1 MKKLSI
7 NKILPAFIFS
17 FLVFAVMPLIYSD
30 RLLDP
35 ELSFRFIFISLL
47 VFFFFLYFFLKG
59 STIYLPPVNQKLTLI
74 FISYILLN
82 SITLFFATYKD
93 ESFYELMRLLMFL
106 FFYLCVLIIIQK
118 NEDALPVI
126 IKNIN
131 VCIPVFFAIAL
142 CQLFPFVV
150 NYFEKGKSFTLS
162 LSIASSL
169 GNKNFYS
176 ETLLMSLPFVLY
188 GISIFKK
195 TWKGIS
201 VFNAILILAIIFFLQ
216 TMSVW
221 IGMLTGVILFAFF
234 YRKTL
239 FQNKKIRASVII
251 TSVFVIVLAGTIIF
265 LKPVFFKSIISKY
278 NVALKYITDPRA
290 LETFSMENNNSTYER
305 IILWRNSLR
314 MIREHPF
321 FGVGLGEWKIYFP
334 KYGMGQAPYMNT
346 GMIRFEKPHNDFLL
360 TWCESGW
367 PGLASYVL
375 LFTVSFIYCRK
386 IIKEKKLEKDKLL
399 MRLISAG
406 LAAFLVISFF
416 GYPNQRPFSMIFLM
430 LLLAVVQSEY
440 LKLFPAKENL
450 NTKKIYKIL
459 FISGI
464 VISAY
469 SFLNIGIKRLKSEMH
484 LSNALRAQK
493 YKNWA
498 VMFREAE
505 RAKSG
510 FFRMDYTA
518 TPVSW
523 YMGFASFYAGNR
535 EQAFI
540 NFKEAEKINP
550 YHFNL
555 LNDIGTCYDLQGNS
569 EMAKLYYHKAI
580 GISPLFPDANVNLS
594 VIYYNAGNIDS
605 AYVYISKNNLGTN
618 PNYLKDLKVI
628 LRAKAQQIIQQVPDS
643 ATKAHLS
650 EKINDEN
657 WLLSLHK
664 DAQITN
670 NKLEN
675 LLTGIKP

>member
-17 FLVFAVMPLIYSD
+17 FLVFAVMPFVYSL

-47 VFFFFLYFFLKG
+47 VFFFFLYFFLKR
-59 STIYLPPVNQKLTLI
+59 SAVHLPPVNQKLTLI

-82 SITLFFATYKD
+82 SITLLFATDKN
-93 ESFYELMRLLMFL
+93 ESFYEWIRLLIFL
-106 FFYLCVLIIIQK
+106 FFYVCLLIILQK
-118 NEDALPVI
+118 NDEALPVI

-131 VCIPVFFAIAL
+131 VCILVFSAIAL
-142 CQLFPFVV
+142 LQLYPFVI
-150 NYFEKGKSFTLS
+150 NYFETGKPFTLS

-176 ETLLMSLPFVLY
+176 EVLLMSLPLVLY
-188 GISIFKK
+188 GIYIFKK

-201 VFNAILILAIIFFLQ
+201 VFNAVLILVTIFFLQ
-216 TMSVW
+216 TLSVW
-221 IGMLTGVILFAFF
+221 IGMLTGVLLFAFF
-234 YRKTL
+234 YRNTL
-239 FQNKKIRASVII
+239 FQNKKIRTSVII
-251 TSVFVIVLAGTIIF
+251 TSVFIIVLAGAIIF

-278 NVALKYITDPRA
+278 NVALRYITDPRA
-290 LETFSMENNNSTYER
+290 LETFSLENNNSTYER
-305 IILWRNSLR
+305 IILWRNSFR
-314 MIREHPF
+314 MIKEHPF

-360 TWCESGW
+360 IWCESGL
-367 PGLASYVL
+367 PGLASYVS
-375 LFTVSFIYCRK
+375 LFIVSFIYCRK
-386 IIKEKKLEKDKLL
+386 IIKGKQMEKDKLL
-399 MRLISAG
+399 MRLVSAG
-406 LAAFLVISFF
+406 LAAFLVISFL
-416 GYPNQRPFSMIFLM
+416 GYPNQRPFTMIFLM
-430 LLLAVVQSEY
+430 LLFAVVQSEY
-440 LKLFPAKENL
+440 LKLFPAKKNL
-450 NTKKIYKIL
+450 NVKKFYAIF

-464 VISAY
+464 LISGY
-469 SFLNIGIKRLKSEMH
+469 GVNIGIKRLKSEMH

-493 YKNWA
+493 YKNWGI
-498 VMFREAE
+498 MFREAE
-505 RAKSG
+505 KAKSD
-510 FFRMDYTA
+510 FFRMDYTS
-518 TPVSW
+518 TPINW

-540 NFKEAEKINP
+540 NFKEAEKMNP

-569 EMAKLYYHKAI
+569 EMAKLYYHRAI

-605 AYVYISKNNLGTN
+605 AYAYISKNNLGTN
-618 PNYLKDLKVI
+618 PNYVKDLKVI
-628 LRAKAQQIIQQVPDS
+628 LRAKAQQIIQQVSDS
-643 ATKAHLS
+643 ATKANLS
-650 EKINDEN
+650 EKIKDEN

-664 DAQITN
+664 DAQKTN